1 MRTLRV
7 LPVVFLLAAA
17 AGGGGC
23 GTSDAGFK
31 LIHVDHLVA
40 MLGSNEGAVTLLDAK
55 PWAHPETPRPRRPA
69 PAARRERT
77 RVPGRRVAGQAPPPG
92 PVFRHSRWRSS
103 TRRIF
108 PLTVFGRLSTNSI
121 ARGYL

>member
-17 AGGGGC
+17 VGGGGC

-40 MLGSNEGAVTLLDAK
+40 MLGSNEGAVTLLDANGSDFRTK
-55 PWAHPETPRPRRPA
+55 EGVI
-69 PAARRERT
+69 PAAVLLSSYKTYDVETELPSRKDARL
-77 RVPGRRVAGQAPPPG
+77 
-92 PVFRHSRWRSS
+92 VFYCADSH
-103 TRRIF
+103 
-108 PLTVFGRLSTNSI
+108 
-121 ARGYL
+121 

>member
-1 MRTLRV
+1 MASHGAARRAVEAGYTDVSVMVDGLKGWRAAGQ
-7 LPVVFLLAAA
+7 PVV
-17 AGGGGC
+17 
-23 GTSDAGFK
+23 
-31 LIHVDHLVA
+31 
-40 MLGSNEGAVTLLDAK
+40 K
-55 PWAHPETPRPRRPA
+55 PQDQSQTPRPRRSA

-77 RVPGRRVAGQAPPPG
+77 RVPGRRLAGQAPPPG
-92 PVFRHSRWRSS
+92 PVLRHSRWRSS